1 MWYFLCN
8 FTEFLFINKKKPS
21 SGSNITSIKI
31 IFPFHYII
39 AHGTPDA
46 KGPAANLL
54 FYYWPSLNP
63 THYDRRTVLTKFNSS
78 PTWTPPI
85 CQNPECISGNAG
97 APGEAVKV
105 CLDHTISLAHKPEI
119 PPPSFCCNDCYTQ
132 LVSFYNFLFYFSMGF
147 F

>member
-1 MWYFLCN
+1 MNRTSLSLRSLFLA
-8 FTEFLFINKKKPS
+8 
-21 SGSNITSIKI
+21 
-31 IFPFHYII
+31 II

-54 FYYWPSLNP
+54 FYYWPNLNP

-85 CQNPECISGNAG
+85 CQNPECTSGNAG

-132 LVSFYNFLFYFSMGF
+132 LVSLQF
-147 F
+147 